1 MFGTSSCIA
10 LKKEVTFMDKKF
22 CIECGAALNGRATF
36 CTVCGRRQP
45 NFVPRPAARPVNKAV
60 GVPAAETV
68 PVTEP
73 VIEPTAETAPV
84 TEPVTEVV
92 EAAHVSIAAETAE
105 ESAVDRNQPIY
116 RTPQPVQV
124 QEIAVPE
131 QGGGIHPGYIA
142 LIAGAMVLVALLMW
156 TVFAMNKLIVTD
168 VSESRSMSVYVPP
181 EPDTPPVT
189 VEPQDDY
196 SGVGGYYND
205 SAEEL

>member
-1 MFGTSSCIA
+1 
-10 LKKEVTFMDKKF
+10 MDKKF
-22 CIECGAALNGRATF
+22 CIECGALLNGTATF

-60 GVPAAETV
+60 SESAADVVPEA
-68 PVTEP
+68 EP
-73 VIEPTAETAPV
+73 VIETVAEVTTEPEPVVETAAEAISEP
-84 TEPVTEVV
+84 EPVTEAV

-105 ESAVDRNQPIY
+105 EPAADRNQPVY
-116 RTPQPVQV
+116 RTPQLVQV

-142 LIAGAMVLVALLMW
+142 LIAGAMLVVALLMW

-181 EPDTPPVT
+181 EPDTPSVT
-189 VEPQDDY
+189 LEPQDDY
-196 SGVGGYYND
+196 SGVGGYFTD
-205 SAEEL
+205 AAEEL